1 MAVSKTG
8 GTSFN
13 LVTYLQSMQE
23 RIRQL
28 ETKVA
33 SVGYTDYNVP
43 KSDSFGTLSSNVH
56 TTNSNLRIVTGAVI
70 DSMAAYGW
78 YNVQIDDSSY
88 VSCELLAE
96 TSAAITGVRTVGG
109 LAPGTKVYVILNA
122 ISSTGVILGS
132 YNGFSVGVENDVHD
146 YISQAA
152 ANSPGVD
159 GFLKHYANRLPQLFR
174 FSRSSPIDET
184 TIGEWGKLSES
195 GVGFFADPFMAFM
208 RADENCGFWA
218 FWHDQLARIHGH
230 NLQIRSAAMD
240 VYSFNDEDELSV
252 ITGYSP
258 YLWESLGGL
267 SPTKLALDRD
277 PTLVQLTQSEFAA
290 TDLLTKGQVP
300 FHRLKRFDG
309 FLGQGFKQQLVIPP
323 QNTSS
328 PVYSLP
334 DPGNPLTVWEEHLA
348 LDGNYHMV
356 SSQGILLA
364 HVPPFASPVQTRL
377 PEDKTGD
384 NREDGYAPGGYA
396 AGSSESN
403 QKIKEGVAGAT
414 TLEGPNMASVADDE
428 LAYGMRWRSEHPFHY
443 HTRDWTAPVGS
454 LREFPQGY
462 NELSSSQYLTKPQ
475 ATPLKVDHREQAN
488 YHHTMSMVGILRDGT
503 VVISGPGGEE
513 IRMGGGSIEIS
524 CPGDV
529 VLRPGRNVIS
539 MAGRDAVIKAN
550 RNVEISATNE
560 DVRIKADR
568 NTQILAGNSGTGALL
583 LESKS
588 KQIDQDY
595 TKTGSEVISNGV
607 IVKSASTLAC
617 LAGDLYLRAGLGTSY
632 GSITLD
638 AAKGK
643 GSIITSARDIANYI
657 SVATVDYF
665 GQPGDVTASNVYT
678 KDQTFLSGSLISLSN
693 NPAVFGAGAIFRDNV
708 IIANGNILAELSTGM
723 VPSINEEGKK
733 IINSYYENIK
743 DRNKEIAKD
752 GKKVYKQVFTEYL
765 YAKQRIGNDTVV
777 KTAGFSFRSSEQSRA
792 SDFMLYESRWAQR
805 ARMNGEGTN
814 VWVEKPVQANENKTY
829 PFPGEEAWTGQ
840 GYRKINTSLYVK
852 GSNGIG
858 PVAAGPDYESASIEN
873 QPEPVSLEGNYPVI
887 V

>member
-13 LVTYLQSMQE
+13 LVTYLQSMHE
-23 RIRQL
+23 KIRQL
-28 ETKVA
+28 ETKIA

-56 TTNSNLRIVTGAVI
+56 TTNSSLRVITGTVI

-78 YNVQIDDSSY
+78 YNVQIDDSGY
-88 VSCELLAE
+88 VACELLVE

-109 LAPGTKVYVILNA
+109 LAPGTRVYAILNA
-122 ISSTGVILGS
+122 ISSTGAIIGS
-132 YNGFSVGVENDVHD
+132 FNGYSIGIENDVHD

-152 ANSPGVD
+152 ANGPGVD

-174 FSRSSPIDET
+174 FSRSSPVDET
-184 TIGEWGKLSES
+184 TIGEWGKLSDT

-208 RADENCGFWA
+208 RADENCGFWT

-258 YLWESLGGL
+258 YLWESLGGF
-267 SPTKLALDRD
+267 SPTKLSTDRD
-277 PTLVQLTQSEFAA
+277 PTIVQLTQAEFAP
-290 TDLLTKGQVP
+290 TDLLTKGQMP
-300 FHRLKRFDG
+300 FHRFKRFDG
-309 FLGQGFKQQLVIPP
+309 FLGQGFKQQLIIPP

-334 DPGNPLTVWEEHLA
+334 DPVSPLTVWEEHLA

-364 HVPPFASPVQTRL
+364 HVPPFASPVQVRL

-384 NREDGYAPGGYA
+384 SREVGYSPGGYS
-396 AGSSESN
+396 AGSSQSN
-403 QKIKEGVAGAT
+403 QNIKEGVAGAS
-414 TLEGPNMASVADDE
+414 TLEGPNMASIADDE
-428 LAYGMRWRSEHPFHY
+428 LAYGMRWRSEHPFYY
-443 HTRDWTAPVGS
+443 HTKDWTAPVGS
-454 LREFPQGY
+454 LREYPQGY
-462 NELSSSQYLTKPQ
+462 NELSSSQYITKPQ
-475 ATPLKVDHREQAN
+475 ATPLTVDHREQAN

-560 DVRIKADR
+560 DVRIKAER
-568 NTQILAGNSGTGALL
+568 NAQILAGNSGTGALL

-588 KQIDQDY
+588 KQPDQDY
-595 TKTGSEVISNGV
+595 SKIGSEVISNGV
-607 IVKSASTLAC
+607 IIKSSAMLSCVAN
-617 LAGDLYLRAGLGTSY
+617 DVYIRAGANSSY

-643 GSIITSARDIANYI
+643 GTVTTSAREIANYV
-657 SVATVDYF
+657 SNAVVDYF
-665 GQPGDVTASNVYT
+665 GQPGDVTAANYYTKTQTFITGNFVSSDNSYALFGGGALFRSNV
-678 KDQTFLSGSLISLSN
+678 
-693 NPAVFGAGAIFRDNV
+693 V
-708 IIANGNILAELSTGM
+708 IANGDIIAELSTGM
-723 VPSINEEGKK
+723 VPNISEEGKK
-733 IINSYYENIK
+733 LINGIYEDVKKKNA
-743 DRNKEIAKD
+743 EVSKD
-752 GKKVYKQVFTEYL
+752 GKKVYKQLFTDYL
-765 YAKQRIGNDTVV
+765 YAKQRIGNDTVI
-777 KTAGFSFRSSEQSRA
+777 KTVGFSFRSSEQGRV

-805 ARMNGEGTN
+805 ARMNNQSTN

-858 PVAAGPDYESASIEN
+858 PIAAGPDYESASLGE
-873 QPEPVSLEGNYPVI
+873 QPEAVTPDGNYPI
-887 V
+887 IT